1 MATFY
6 FSNLPH
12 ATAKSGEKIDTRK
25 HYDYISREGKYKHI
39 KGRQEDLVYK
49 SYGNM
54 PTWATQNGKV
64 SARKFWEEAEKHRSG
79 GKGKR
84 GGRAY
89 REIRFALMEEFDLKT
104 NIQLVETFL
113 KRSGIKNCHAYSYA
127 IHDKPAAFDKTH
139 RNIHVHI
146 MFSERI
152 IEQDRPLAP
161 DMYFKR
167 YRNTE
172 QGCTGGYK
180 SSRYYT
186 SQEAMKEMRNQLADI
201 INSEYKSHGME
212 QRVSAKTL
220 KAQKEEAE
228 EKQDFLEATLKN
240 RNVPP
245 RIGNLYRNPKN
256 MEYIQELTR
265 QFEQAIDDPSKND
278 TIDQWIENNKFTKD
292 ENLMILLAQD
302 LALRNA
308 ANNIRL
314 IRERDKAEEKAM
326 EERRQEEAA
335 KEREY
340 LASTPSPAVWAVNN
354 GDLLYFIM
362 EKEKEE
368 KRQLALLEEEESKLP
383 ALMRSEEDSLK
394 EAMNRMTHGRY
405 YAAVTKQQNT
415 ERELEHI
422 KEQESK
428 YLASTDKDAASQYA
442 KYLKTREEV
451 AYRLD
456 REKEEVRHIEKEML
470 PEKDAVEQLAKLI
483 RDENVAALKK
493 KRELRTQL
501 LEKEKRLQ
509 VIRRKEQEIARGNL
523 QQPLSAFDPKGA
535 NKLHGIRETKELPV
549 VVYKGVLYQQYEEG
563 DTEAKAIQKDAA
575 PTDGSLPVYR
585 VRYKDELGRKTIE
598 NIEPTAERIPV
609 YEGYRHMR
617 SRIQKDPTLA
627 EHLKETV
634 GKMENIM
641 EQEYRNLFV
650 TAGPERPSRTE
661 TKEQDRGVARVPKK
675 TL

>member
-1 MATFY
+1 MATY
-6 FSNLPH
+6 HFSNRPH
-12 ATAKSGEKIDTRK
+12 AVMGNGEKINTK
-25 HYDYISREGKYKHI
+25 THYEYIAREGKYKHI
-39 KGRQEDLVYK
+39 KGRNEDLVYK

-54 PTWATQNGKV
+54 PEWAILKGKTNP
-64 SARKFWEEAEKHRSG
+64 AKFWEEADLHRT
-79 GKGKR
+79 KK
-84 GGRAY
+84 GRAY
-89 REIRFALMEEFDLKT
+89 REIRLALMEEFDLET

-146 MFSERI
+146 MFNEKE
-152 IEQDRPLAP
+152 IELNRPLPAGE
-161 DMYFKR
+161 YFKNYGKNKFGEATAG
-167 YRNTE
+167 YRNSIYFNSKESMIQMRQQWEDIVNDEFKSKGMTE
-172 QGCTGGYK
+172 
-180 SSRYYT
+180 
-186 SQEAMKEMRNQLADI
+186 
-201 INSEYKSHGME
+201 
-212 QRVSAKTL
+212 RVSCKTL
-220 KAQKEEAE
+220 KSQKENEE

-240 RNVPP
+240 RIVPP
-245 RIGNLYRNPKN
+245 RVGSIYRNPKN

-340 LASTPSPAVWAVNN
+340 LASVPSPAAWAVNN

-405 YAAVTKQQNT
+405 YAAITKQQNT

-523 QQPLSAFDPKGA
+523 QQPLSAFDPQGA
-535 NKLHGIRETKELPV
+535 NKLHGIRETKEFPV
-549 VVYKGVLYQQYEEG
+549 IVYKGVLYQQYEERN
-563 DTEAKAIQKDAA
+563 TEAKAIQKDAA

-598 NIEPTAERIPV
+598 SIEPTAERIPV
-609 YEGYRHMR
+609 YEGYRHMLN
-617 SRIQKDPTLA
+617 RIQKDPALA
-627 EHLKETV
+627 EHLKETIS
-634 GKMENIM
+634 KMEKIM

-650 TAGPERPSRTE
+650 TTGPERPSRTE